1 MDSEKYACHRLAKCW
16 SSVGR
21 ESLAVEIMVGKGLIR
36 LQEIHA
42 QKENAI
48 LAGILEHTT
57 YGNRTEDTES
67 T

>member
-16 SSVGR
+16 SSIGC
-21 ESLAVEIMVGKGLIR
+21 ESLAVEIRVGKELIR

-48 LAGILEHTT
+48 VAGILEHTNDR
-57 YGNRTEDTES
+57 NRTEDTES